1 MTIYTVGHS
10 TRPLAGFLEILAA
23 HGIGQL
29 VDIRSIPRSRRHPH
43 FSGDALAASLESAG
57 IVYRHLRAL
66 GGMRKPRAD
75 SRNTAWR
82 VEGFRGYAD
91 YMETPPFHAG
101 LDELVVLAGAT
112 PTAVMCAEAVP
123 WQCHRQLVADA
134 LVARGVEVRHILSIT
149 GAPLHTL
156 TDFALVEQGRV
167 AYRRLI

>member
-112 PTAVMCAEAVP
+112 PAAVMCAEAVP